1 MLDLP
6 RPITHKLI
14 YIGGLG
20 VGNPKPLDE
29 KFSRIMSKGSKGVV
43 IVSMGTIAP
52 FYAFSDAV
60 KSAFVKVFQSMADY
74 HFVLKITKN
83 DTSTPLLFKSVTN
96 CDLVTWL
103 PQTDVLAHPRLKL
116 FFMHGGVNGLMEA
129 MLRGVP
135 VVVVPI
141 FADQFRNGRNVE
153 KRGVGKVGYGFF
165 SRYGFVFCFYL
176 ISTPSQEL
184 QTN

>member
-20 VGNPKPLDE
+20 VGEPKPLDE

-60 KSAFVKVFQSMADY
+60 KSAFVKVFQSMTDY
-74 HFVLKITKN
+74 HFVLKITK
-83 DTSTPLLFKSVTN
+83 T
-96 CDLVTWL
+96 
-103 PQTDVLAHPRLKL
+103 HPRLKL

-153 KRGVGKVGYGFF
+153 KRGVGKVGYVGLGIW
-165 SRYGFVFCFYL
+165 SSDG
-176 ISTPSQEL
+176 I
-184 QTN
+184 